1 MQESQGQQ
9 DQPAPD
15 RPSPPTQAEI
25 DADLGKRPQV
35 PPPQA
40 DKPQEPNVL
49 LREGPDALDGAD
61 IEDPEH
67 QL

>member
-1 MQESQGQQ
+1 MVRSG
-9 DQPAPD
+9 
-15 RPSPPTQAEI
+15 TW
-25 DADLGKRPQV
+25 RPQI
-35 PPPQA
+35 PPPQD

>member
-1 MQESQGQQ
+1 MQEPERQQ
-9 DQPAPD
+9 DQPEPE
-15 RPSPPTQAEI
+15 RQTPPTPAEI
-25 DADLGKRPQV
+25 DANLGKRPQI
-35 PPPQA
+35 PPPQD
-40 DKPQEPNVL
+40 DKPQETNVL